1 MTPRPRDERSLIDRR
16 RFLALAATGAATA
29 LIGCDSFGSPRL
41 EPALAAA
48 QRGNEKVERLLFR
61 HRSEDRIPGGARL
74 SGNAFPQY
82 YVSDTVPMWDEA
94 TRGVWRLE
102 VSGAVRHPLSLGLD
116 DLVRMRRVAQ
126 SVDHFC
132 VEGWTARAQ
141 WIGVRVSD
149 LARAAGITDDAQY
162 VDFQSFDSD
171 YHESWDMASA
181 MHPQT
186 LVAYAMDVRYLGAGH
201 GAPARV
207 HSPVKL
213 GYKNTKYLT
222 KVVFMPQ
229 RNGGYWTDRGY
240 EWYAGT

>member
-1 MTPRPRDERSLIDRR
+1 MPIPRDDERSLIDRR
-16 RFLALAATGAATA
+16 RFLAVATSGVAAVLA
-29 LIGCDSFGSPRL
+29 GCDSFGSRRF

-48 QRGNEKVERLLFR
+48 QRANERVERRLFR

-74 SGNAFPQY
+74 TGNAFPQY
-82 YVSDTVPMWDEA
+82 FVSDTVPIWDETA
-94 TRGVWRLE
+94 RGVWHLE
-102 VSGAVRHPLSLGLD
+102 VAGAVRRPLSLSLD
-116 DLVRMRRVAQ
+116 DLMKLPRVAQ

-141 WIGVRVSD
+141 WIGTRVSE
-149 LARAAGITDDAQY
+149 LARAAGATSDAQY

-186 LVAYAMDVRYLGAGH
+186 LVAYAIDGRYLNAGQ
-201 GAPARV
+201 GAPARL
-207 HSPVKL
+207 HSPIKL

-222 KVVFMPQ
+222 RVVFMPR
-229 RNGGYWTDRGY
+229 RNGGYWSDRGY

>member
-1 MTPRPRDERSLIDRR
+1 VDDRIDRR
-16 RFLALAATGAATA
+16 LFLTIAGVTAAAALT
-29 LIGCDSFGSPRL
+29 GCDLYGSRFS
-41 EPALAAA
+41 PALAKTERA
-48 QRGNEKVERLLFR
+48 NERVERLLFR
-61 HRSEDRIPGGARL
+61 HRSGDRIPNGARL
-74 SGNAFPQY
+74 TGNAFPQY
-82 YVSDTVPMWDEA
+82 FISDTVPMWDEA

-102 VSGAVRHPLSLGLD
+102 VSGAVRQPLSLSLD
-116 DLVRMRRVAQ
+116 DLMKLPRVAQ

-141 WIGVRVSD
+141 WVGVRVSE
-149 LARAAGITDDAQY
+149 LARVAGITNDAQY

-171 YHESWDMASA
+171 YHESWDMDSA
-181 MHPQT
+181 MHHQT
-186 LVAYAMDVRYLGAGH
+186 LVAYAMDGHYLGAGH

-222 KVVFMPQ
+222 RIVFMPA
-229 RNGGYWTDRGY
+229 RNGGYWSDRGY